1 MMEHELTLGERFK
14 RADWGLLGLGVL
26 LSVVGLVVVQLA
38 SAGQATAFGELQVR
52 WVVIG
57 LAGCLLVLAVPYRRI
72 VDLRYVWYAL
82 GILLLVAVLFVGRG
96 KSAGR
101 WIELAGFRLQ
111 PSEIMKLIMVV
122 TLAGALRYEQ
132 GIERER
138 RFLLPLIL
146 TLVPV
151 LLVLKQPDLG
161 TGLLFLPLL
170 LALLYASGVRRRA
183 LLGLLG
189 AGVAGLLVL
198 WFVPG
203 LLHGYQRTRF
213 EAFLRQDDPALVR
226 SYNLQLHESKTVVG
240 TGPFFGTG
248 TGETAEAAVAGL
260 PERHSDF
267 AFPVFSNMFGLFG
280 VTILL
285 LLQLLFLWLLLRTA
299 LRVREPSGRLLA
311 VGTWALFGVQALVNM
326 AMTVG
331 LLPIVGMPLPFVSYG
346 GSSMLTSFLALGL
359 VLNVGAERA
368 VEFGRSDFT

>member
-1 MMEHELTLGERFK
+1 MIERELTLGERFQ
-14 RADWGLLGLGVL
+14 RADWALLGLGVL
-26 LSVVGLVVVQLA
+26 LAALGTLVVDHA
-38 SAGQATAFGELQVR
+38 SEGQRIAFGALQLR
-52 WVVIG
+52 WLVIG
-57 LAGCLLVLAVPYRRI
+57 LAACLLMLAVPYRRI
-72 VDLRYVWYAL
+72 VDLRYLWYAL
-82 GILLLVAVLFVGRG
+82 GVLLLLAVLFVGRG

-111 PSEIMKLIMVV
+111 PSELMKLVMVV

-132 GIERER
+132 GLERER
-138 RFLLPLIL
+138 RFVLPLLL
-146 TLVPV
+146 TLLPV

-170 LALLYASGVRRRA
+170 LALLYASGVRRAA
-183 LLGLLG
+183 LLGLLA

-203 LLHGYQRTRF
+203 LLHGYQRVRF
-213 EAFLRQDDPALVR
+213 EAFLRQDDPELVR

-240 TGPFFGTG
+240 TGGLLG
-248 TGETAEAAVAGL
+248 QGLGESAEESIAGL

-267 AFPVFSNMFGLFG
+267 AFPVFAHAFGLGG
-280 VTILL
+280 VTVLL
-285 LLQLLFLWLLLRTA
+285 LLLLLFLWLLLRTA
-299 LRVREPSGRLLA
+299 QRVREPSGRLLA
-311 VGTWALFGVQALVNM
+311 VGAWALFAVQALVNM

-331 LLPIVGMPLPFVSYG
+331 VLPIVGMPLPFVSYG

-368 VEFGRSDFT
+368 VEFGRADFT

>member
-14 RADWGLLGLGVL
+14 RADWALLGVGLL
-26 LSVVGLVVVQLA
+26 LSIVGVVVVDVAAQGQSTPFGALQL
-38 SAGQATAFGELQVR
+38 R

-57 LAGCLLVLAVPYRRI
+57 LAGCLLALAVPYRRI
-72 VDLRYVWYAL
+72 VELRYVWYAL
-82 GILLLVAVLFVGRG
+82 GVLLLVAVLFVGRG

-111 PSEIMKLIMVV
+111 PSELMKLILVV

-138 RFLLPLIL
+138 RFLLPLLL

-170 LALLYASGVRRRA
+170 LALLYASGVRRGA
-183 LLGLLG
+183 LVGLLG
-189 AGVAGLLVL
+189 AGVAALLVL

-203 LLHGYQRTRF
+203 LLHGYQRARF
-213 EAFLRQDDPALVR
+213 EAFLRQDDPDLVR
-226 SYNLQLHESKTVVG
+226 SYNLQLHESKVVVG
-240 TGPFFGTG
+240 TGPFFGNG
-248 TGETAEAAVAGL
+248 LSEDAEDAIAGL

-267 AFPVFSNMFGLFG
+267 AFPVLANVGGLFG
-280 VTILL
+280 VTLL
-285 LLQLLFLWLLLRTA
+285 LALQLLFLWLLLRTA

-311 VGTWALFGVQALVNM
+311 IGAWALFGVQALVNM